1 MFNERKLEIL
11 ILLNDG
17 NRWTSSEVADELG
30 LSLSNASEL
39 LRRYYKQALVVRTR
53 RREVGAPPRAYIYA
67 ISCKGT
73 ERLEYLLD
81 YE

>member
-30 LSLSNASEL
+30 LSLNNASEL
-39 LRRYYKQALVVRTR
+39 LRRYYEQALVAR
-53 RREVGAPPRAYIYA
+53 RRWRGEEAPPRAYIYS

-73 ERLEYLLD
+73 ERLGYLLD
-81 YE
+81 NE